1 MVLRSLPVSFF
12 MCDDKYNNI
21 AKAVEKFSI
30 QIQDADI
37 NDGGRSAYSYISKLL
52 LYKWIKL
59 IWYRSWSC
67 IHEYHVYLSWC
78 GATDFSN
85 VLCST
90 DRQGNCF

>member
-21 AKAVEKFSI
+21 AKAVEKFFI
-30 QIQDADI
+30 QIQDANI

-59 IWYRSWSC
+59 IISFFYFVAMGRFLKKL
-67 IHEYHVYLSWC
+67 EKYV
-78 GATDFSN
+78 
-85 VLCST
+85 
-90 DRQGNCF
+90 